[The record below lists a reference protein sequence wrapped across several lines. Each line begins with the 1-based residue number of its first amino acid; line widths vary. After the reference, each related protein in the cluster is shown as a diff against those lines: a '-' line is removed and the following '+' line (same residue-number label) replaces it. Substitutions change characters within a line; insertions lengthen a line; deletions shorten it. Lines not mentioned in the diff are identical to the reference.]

1 MIKKSLVGSTKLD
14 DQILFMETINKV
26 MITPMTIAISN
37 SLKELKG
44 IKQNNTEKAKTTK
57 NE

>member
-1 MIKKSLVGSTKLD
+1 MSKKSVVGCTKLD
-14 DQILFMETINKV
+14 DQISFMETLNEV

-44 IKQNNTEKAKTTK
+44 IKQNNLEKLKANK
-57 NE
+57 E

>member
-1 MIKKSLVGSTKLD
+1 
-14 DQILFMETINKV
+14 